1 MTLIVKES
9 SPLVSIVVISY
20 NSTKYIVE
28 LLDSVNCQSYKNIE
42 LIISDDASKDDT
54 LEKVNLWV
62 DLNKKRFQRVSI
74 LESKKNLGICK
85 NINRGVKAASGD
97 WIKPIAGDD
106 VLLNDCIAANLAYAL
121 DNSLEILFSKPDL
134 IYENDIPDFYIK
146 QLNRRYQESVSIF
159 LLPAKKQFLHLLH
172 TVFVCPPTL
181 FISRMLLER
190 MNYFNED
197 IKFSEDLPFYLKIT
211 HNNIKLNLFNQETVK
226 YRLHS
231 KSAGHLNRG
240 FASFDGVLYKEKK
253 KLIMRYIDL
262 KFMFEHPLHFIQI
275 SLDFFSKDL
284 IVIFG
289 NNRLVSIIFR
299 SLMLFSPLFVIKQI
313 KGIYSSFGFINFD
326 RK

>member
-1 MTLIVKES
+1 MTLIIKES

-20 NSTKYIVE
+20 NSSKYILE
-28 LLDSVNCQSYKNIE
+28 LLDSVNSQSYKNIE

-54 LEKVNLWV
+54 LEKVSLWV

-74 LESKKNLGICK
+74 LESKKNLGICR
-85 NINRGVKAASGD
+85 NINRGFKEASGD

-121 DNSLEILFSKPDL
+121 DNSVEILFSKPDL

-146 QLNRRYQESVSIF
+146 QLFRRYHESVSLF

-190 MNYFNED
+190 MDYFNDD

-211 HNNIKLNLFNQETVK
+211 HNNIKLNLLNQKTVK

-240 FASFDGVLYKEKK
+240 FASFDRVLHKEKK
-253 KLIMRYIDL
+253 KLIMSYMNS
-262 KFMFEHPLHFIQI
+262 KFIFWHPFHFIQI
-275 SLDFFSKDL
+275 TLDFFSKSL
-284 IVIFG
+284 IIIFG
-289 NNRLVSIIFR
+289 NNRLVNIIFR
-299 SLMLFSPLFVIKQI
+299 LLMLFSPLFVIKQI
-313 KGIYSSFGFINFD
+313 KSIFSSFIFINFD
-326 RK
+326 KN

>member
-20 NSTKYIVE
+20 NSSKYILE
-28 LLDSVNCQSYKNIE
+28 LLDSVNSQSYKNIE

-54 LEKVNLWV
+54 LEKVSLWV

-74 LESKKNLGICK
+74 LESKKNLGICR
-85 NINRGVKAASGD
+85 NINRGVKEASGD

-121 DNSLEILFSKPDL
+121 DNSVEILFSKPDL

-146 QLNRRYQESVSIF
+146 QLFRRYHESVSLF

-190 MNYFNED
+190 MDYFNDD

-211 HNNIKLNLFNQETVK
+211 HNNIKLNLLNQKTVK

-240 FASFDGVLYKEKK
+240 FASFDRVLHKEKK
-253 KLIMRYIDL
+253 KLIMSYMNS
-262 KFMFEHPLHFIQI
+262 KFIFWHPFHFIQI
-275 SLDFFSKDL
+275 TLDFFSKSL
-284 IVIFG
+284 IIIFG
-289 NNRLVSIIFR
+289 NNRLVNIIFR
-299 SLMLFSPLFVIKQI
+299 LLMLFSPLFVIKQI
-313 KGIYSSFGFINFD
+313 KSIFSSFIFINFD
-326 RK
+326 KN